1 MDDASHEKGLRSATQ
16 NVAQTELKRQSE
28 ENGMAHQTTP
38 HTQSQQNVPPD
49 QSDFDPDQSAQ
60 SSELPSAEL
69 NPQIGS
75 NRAPERLAGRAHRPN
90 TEPAAAAMEGS
101 VTTRT
106 RASNTQ
112 GITNRSANEEAPGQ
126 RKVVQQR
133 EDAQAGVNHNR

>member
-1 MDDASHEKGLRSATQ
+1 MS
-16 NVAQTELKRQSE
+16 
-28 ENGMAHQTTP
+28 HQTTP

-49 QSDFDPDQSAQ
+49 QSDFEPNQSAQ
-60 SSELPSAEL
+60 SSEQPGAPL
-69 NPQIGS
+69 NAQSGS
-75 NRAPERLAGRAHRPN
+75 NRAPERLAGRAHHPN

-106 RASNTQ
+106 PASSAQ
-112 GITNRSANEEAPGQ
+112 GVTNRSANEEAPGQ